1 MTIPLQLGL
10 ELRDPRRVGTLK
22 LNLIGTLRTPHTT
35 RVVVNIVTDLPS
47 GAANWVREGGDDIST
62 PSSSTYDADII
73 LPGRWSQSV
82 QVQIPRQ
89 SVLPPSVSVMWEMSY
104 RFRLVLCPADRS
116 WRPVGDFDLS
126 GCLAAERAVEILPA
140 TLPEPAPMLFPYT
153 FWIAR
158 PRSLATDPW
167 TAHLSLPTT
176 TFGPTS
182 VIPVSLRLV
191 CPPSHHAI
199 ALTLSLVR
207 EEMVTTRVGPG
218 SSSENQW
225 TTVALTRRLL
235 RPSDGE
241 VRAFVPL
248 DLRAAEL
255 TPSSSI
261 EVGPADKME
270 EDDDEYL
277 WTSVSSNAGLKVKCE
292 YRLCV
297 QLEFGTGSKH
307 IFIPIIIGS
316 VGEPR
321 DAVRQ
326 YEWSE
331 LYFPPTNPSSPSSL
345 TTPAHGHQQT
355 YEHVPTRRRAGEGS
369 LHPVGDNNE
378 PSPVLIWGTEEGSE
392 DGWLVPPPSYG
403 EALEVVPYIYDPTV

>member
-1 MTIPLQLGL
+1 MTIPFQLGL
-10 ELRDPRRVGTLK
+10 ELGQPRRVGPLK

-35 RVVVNIVTDLPS
+35 RVVVNIVTDLPCN
-47 GAANWVREGGDDIST
+47 AWRREGGDDAST
-62 PSSSTYDADII
+62 PPASTYDADII
-73 LPGRWSQSV
+73 APGRWSQSV
-82 QVQIPRQ
+82 HVQIPRQ
-89 SVLPPSVSVMWEMSY
+89 SVLPPSVNALWEVSY
-104 RFRLVLCPADRS
+104 RFRLVLCPAGSS
-116 WRPVGDFDLS
+116 WRPTGDLDLS
-126 GCLAAERAVEILPA
+126 GCLVAEHAVEILPA
-140 TLPEPAPMLFPYT
+140 TLPEPAPLLFPYT

-191 CPPSHHAI
+191 CPPTYHAI

-207 EEMVTTRVGPG
+207 EEMVMTRVGPG
-218 SSSENQW
+218 SSSQNNW

-235 RPSDGE
+235 RPSGGE
-241 VRAFVPL
+241 ARAFVPL
-248 DLRAAEL
+248 DLRGAQLA
-255 TPSSSI
+255 PSSSI

-297 QLEFGTGSKH
+297 QFDFGTGSKH
-307 IFIPIIIGS
+307 IFVPVVIGS

-331 LYFPPTNPSSPSSL
+331 LYFPPTSQSSPTL
-345 TTPAHGHQQT
+345 TTHNHQHAHEQT
-355 YEHVPTRRRAGEGS
+355 PTRRRAGNGS
-369 LHPVGDNNE
+369 LHLVGDGEHEHE
-378 PSPVLIWGTEEGSE
+378 PSPILIWGTEEGSE

-403 EALEVVPYIYDPTV
+403 EALDVVPYVYDPTV